1 MFSVVQ
7 PLRALNQLITL
18 NRLVEM
24 KWIFYPQKLI
34 LIETEINMI
43 NIFFSL
49 PCGFYITCAL
59 AIYNFFFS
67 VCLLFI

>member
-43 NIFFSL
+43 NIFSSRF
-49 PCGFYITCAL
+49 L
-59 AIYNFFFS
+59 AAFT
-67 VCLLFI
+67 